1 MDFWIP
7 LFGGALG
14 AALINSI
21 VAVYKLNRDTDV
33 EHDQWTRNEK
43 LKTYSQFLSDI
54 NPLSVQT
61 LLMLYSDDEKAIH
74 EYDRVRANGFVSML
88 LVANEDVMDRATK
101 LINLTRKVRTILGEG
116 TIRVLQE
123 VVDRG
128 ASLTPDEIY
137 ALVNDASREG
147 AGDLVEEIYEQIRLL
162 TMAMRRDLGLVGE
175 LELTI
180 TRQVA

>member
-61 LLMLYSDDEKAIH
+61 LLTLYSGDQKAIH
-74 EYDRVRANGFVSML
+74 EYDQVRTNGFVSML

-101 LINLTRKVRTILGEG
+101 LINLTRKVGTILGEG
-116 TIRVLQE
+116 TIRALQE
-123 VVDRG
+123 AVDQG
-128 ASLTPDEIY
+128 ASNLHLTKFTLWSKMLPEKG
-137 ALVNDASREG
+137 LETSW
-147 AGDLVEEIYEQIRLL
+147 
-162 TMAMRRDLGLVGE
+162 RRS
-175 LELTI
+175 TNKS
-180 TRQVA
+180 AC